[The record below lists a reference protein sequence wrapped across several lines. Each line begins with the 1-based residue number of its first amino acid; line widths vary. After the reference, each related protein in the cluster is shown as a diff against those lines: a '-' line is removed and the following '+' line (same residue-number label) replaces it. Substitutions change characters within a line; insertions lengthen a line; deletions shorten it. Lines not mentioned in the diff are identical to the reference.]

1 MREVMRK
8 RWPKTQNSF
17 LAFVAA
23 CVVVVVGG
31 GGGGVSMVVV
41 AVAVAASALVAA
53 AVFAC
58 ARVGSIQHPK
68 TPLTPLH
75 PRETLNPQDT

>member
-1 MREVMRK
+1 MRK

-23 CVVVVVGG
+23 FVVVVGG
-31 GGGGVSMVVV
+31 GGVSMIVV